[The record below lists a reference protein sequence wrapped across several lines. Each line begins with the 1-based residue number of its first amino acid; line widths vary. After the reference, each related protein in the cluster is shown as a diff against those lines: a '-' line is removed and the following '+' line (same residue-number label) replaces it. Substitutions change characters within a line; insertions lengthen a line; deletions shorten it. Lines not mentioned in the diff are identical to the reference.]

1 MPMTVSA
8 PAAVARLPSGPGVYR
23 FRDGRGHALYIGRAV
38 NLRRRVRSYWGD
50 LRDRRHLVRMVARVV
65 RVEALACDSEHEA
78 AWVERNLLE
87 TQRPHWNRMLGGLET
102 PVFIRLDPRARAPR
116 LDTVHTVEPVRDAV
130 HFGPYLGAVK
140 VRLAVSALQ
149 RVFPLAY
156 AADGITGA
164 RRDMARVRG
173 VDAADRD
180 AFIAAITAVL
190 RRDEAAVR
198 AVRERLVRQRD
209 EAAANLA
216 FEHAGRLQAE
226 CGAID
231 WIVAEQRAARPE
243 PRDFEAYGWCD
254 GVLVHLRVRGGRLC
268 GWIQRPCG
276 PASARP
282 RLATTPA
289 DWIEFAR
296 RNADLAVSL
305 ARP

>member
-1 MPMTVSA
+1 VSA

-23 FRDGRGHALYIGRAV
+23 FRDGRGHALYLGRAV

-50 LRDRRHLVRMVARVV
+50 LRDRRHLARMVARVV

-87 TQRPHWNRMLGGLET
+87 ARRPHWNRMLGGLET

-116 LDTVHTVEPVRDAV
+116 LDTVHTVEPARGAV
-130 HFGPYLGAVK
+130 HFGPYLGAVR

-156 AADGITGA
+156 TADGITGA

-173 VDAADRD
+173 VAAADRD

-190 RRDEAAVR
+190 RRDEAAVL
-198 AVRERLVRQRD
+198 AVRERLVRHRD

-216 FEHAGRLQAE
+216 FERAGRLQAE
-226 CGAID
+226 CEAVD
-231 WIVAEQRAARPE
+231 WIVADQRAALPE

-254 GVLVHLRVRGGRLC
+254 SVLVQLRVRGGRLC
-268 GWIQRPCG
+268 GWAQRPCAL
-276 PASARP
+276 ASARP
-282 RLATTPA
+282 RLAATPA